1 MRAGWGWLLV
11 FGLSGCALTNER
23 DASFEDV
30 RKPPGVLLLL
40 VGGNSE
46 GAGDKGLWPMR
57 ETVAED
63 LARALAMERAAIS
76 TDYMTWTGEPA
87 ESDGLL
93 PGRADWWHGHLP
105 IAQRL
110 SHHASTGAIS
120 TLVVV
125 GWSNGGATAAQLS
138 AYLAATPQVPRVD
151 LLVTLDPVSTFTA
164 RPSETGAGTWLNV
177 YTRSEGLE
185 KLNFGNAIALLGGA
199 WNEFHEPDHGP
210 GPVPALQW
218 CMRGN
223 HGESLRMWRAG
234 VVPSA
239 PFQDWA
245 SRTRQSLHSQATP
258 ARPQPTLTLS
268 AQACP

>member
-87 ESDGLL
+87 EKS
-93 PGRADWWHGHLP
+93 
-105 IAQRL
+105 
-110 SHHASTGAIS
+110 
-120 TLVVV
+120 
-125 GWSNGGATAAQLS
+125 ATDS
-138 AYLAATPQVPRVD
+138 
-151 LLVTLDPVSTFTA
+151 
-164 RPSETGAGTWLNV
+164 
-177 YTRSEGLE
+177 
-185 KLNFGNAIALLGGA
+185 
-199 WNEFHEPDHGP
+199 
-210 GPVPALQW
+210 
-218 CMRGN
+218 
-223 HGESLRMWRAG
+223 
-234 VVPSA
+234 
-239 PFQDWA
+239 
-245 SRTRQSLHSQATP
+245 
-258 ARPQPTLTLS
+258 
-268 AQACP
+268 